1 LLNPWIKLAKNLGS
15 FVGQITDAPILDIE
29 IEYVGKVGELNFKP
43 ISSVLIA
50 EILKPLVGGGLV
62 NMVSAPLIARNK
74 GIKISEIRRDT
85 QGAFDSYIRVV
96 LNHENILFSIAGT
109 IYSDGKPRFIQINSI
124 NLEAEP
130 VNHMLYT
137 TNIDKPGYIG
147 ALGMVLGKANV
158 NIATFSLGRDKKNGK
173 ALALLGVDEAIS
185 DNVIEKI
192 KKLPQ
197 VEKAKSLNFF

>member
-1 LLNPWIKLAKNLGS
+1 MGS
-15 FVGQITDAPILDIE
+15 E
-29 IEYVGKVGELNFKP
+29 
-43 ISSVLIA
+43 
-50 EILKPLVGGGLV
+50 
-62 NMVSAPLIARNK
+62 MC
-74 GIKISEIRRDT
+74 IRDR
-85 QGAFDSYIRVV
+85 
-96 LNHENILFSIAGT
+96 
-109 IYSDGKPRFIQINSI
+109 
-124 NLEAEP
+124 

-147 ALGMVLGKANV
+147 ALGMVLGEANV

>member
-1 LLNPWIKLAKNLGS
+1 M
-15 FVGQITDAPILDIE
+15 
-29 IEYVGKVGELNFKP
+29 
-43 ISSVLIA
+43 
-50 EILKPLVGGGLV
+50 KPLVGSGLV
-62 NMVSAPLIARNK
+62 NIVSAPLIARNK
-74 GIKISEIRRDT
+74 GIKISEIRRDA

-147 ALGMVLGKANV
+147 ALGMVLGEANV

-197 VEKAKSLNFF
+197 VEKAKSLTFF

>member
-1 LLNPWIKLAKNLGS
+1 MHTLSLH
-15 FVGQITDAPILDIE
+15 DALPI
-29 IEYVGKVGELNFKP
+29 
-43 ISSVLIA
+43 
-50 EILKPLVGGGLV
+50 
-62 NMVSAPLIARNK
+62 
-74 GIKISEIRRDT
+74 
-85 QGAFDSYIRVV
+85 
-96 LNHENILFSIAGT
+96 FSIAGT

-147 ALGMVLGKANV
+147 ALGMVLGEANV